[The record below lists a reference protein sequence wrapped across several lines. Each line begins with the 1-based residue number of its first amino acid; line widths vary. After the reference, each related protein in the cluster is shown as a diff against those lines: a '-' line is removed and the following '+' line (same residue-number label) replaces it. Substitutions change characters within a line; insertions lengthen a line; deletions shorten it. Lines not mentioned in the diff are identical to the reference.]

1 MIYVI
6 AKSLVEAKD
15 QMCSYGYTSSE
26 WKYVDHVCVL
36 LHAFGG
42 ECFVL
47 DGASERR
54 GNTQTS
60 YRAIIRV
67 ARTRNMIMHYKPELH
82 LGKPQNKTEDKRN
95 DLYCSW

>member
-6 AKSLVEAKD
+6 AKSLAEAKD
-15 QMCSYGYTSSE
+15 QMTTYGYTTKE
-26 WKYVDHVCVL
+26 WKYVDHTSVL

-42 ECFVL
+42 ECFIL
-47 DGASERR
+47 NNATQRR

-60 YRAIIRV
+60 YRALINV
-67 ARTRNMIMHYKPELH
+67 ARARNMVMHYKPEIH
-82 LGKPQNKTEDKRN
+82 LGKSQNRTEDKRN